1 MSAMNDVE
9 PHNRPGA
16 GPRAA
21 VLTITAVIEENHD
34 TKSLVLSVPDEHR
47 PRFEYRPGQFLT
59 LRIPS
64 EVTGSVARC
73 YSLAS
78 SPYTDDAP
86 KVTIKRTVDGY
97 GSNWLCD
104 NACVG
109 GELDVLP
116 PAGLF
121 TPRDLDADFLL
132 WAAGSGVTPV
142 MSILKS
148 VLAAGNGRVVLCYAN
163 RDERSVIFAAEL
175 RELAARYAGRF
186 TVLHWLESIQGLP
199 TRAQLGG
206 FARMF
211 TGYHS
216 FICGPEAF
224 MSVVREALT
233 EVGVPRENVHLEV
246 FQSLTGDPFAEVVVQ
261 DDADEGELA
270 EAQVTLDGETHN
282 LRWPRGRNLVDVMLA
297 AGLDVP
303 FSCREG
309 NCGSCA
315 ATVIEGEVDLGNAAI
330 LEEQD
335 IAEGLFLACQAC
347 PRSGKLRIE
356 F

>member
-1 MSAMNDVE
+1 MTDAES
-9 PHNRPGA
+9 RRTSGT
-16 GPRAA
+16 GPRTV
-21 VLTITAVIEENHD
+21 VLTVAAVIEESHD
-34 TKSLVLSVPDEHR
+34 TKSLVFSVPDEHR
-47 PRFEYRPGQFLT
+47 TRLQYRPGQFLT

-64 EVTGSVARC
+64 DVTGSVARC

-78 SPYTDDAP
+78 SPCTDDSL
-86 KVTIKRTVDGY
+86 KVTIKRTTGGY

-104 NACVG
+104 NVAVG
-109 GELDVLP
+109 DEIDTLP

-121 TPRDLDADFLL
+121 TPHDLDADFLL
-132 WAAGSGVTPV
+132 WSAGSGVTPV

-148 VLAAGNGRVVLCYAN
+148 VLVAGKGRVVLCYAN

-175 RELAARYAGRF
+175 RELAARYAGRL

-199 TRAQLGG
+199 TRAQMSG

-224 MSVVREALT
+224 MAVVKEALT
-233 EVGVPRENVHLEV
+233 EAGVTRENIHLEV
-246 FQSLTGDPFAEVVVQ
+246 FGSLTGDPFAEVLVEE
-261 DDADEGELA
+261 DPEECDTA
-270 EAQVTLDGETHN
+270 EAQVTLDGEAHH
-282 LRWPRGRNLVDVMLA
+282 LRWPKGRNLVDVMLA
-297 AGLDVP
+297 AGLDAP

-315 ATVIEGEVDLGNAAI
+315 ATIVEGEVDLGNAAI
-330 LEEQD
+330 LEEED
-335 IAEGLFLACQAC
+335 IADGLFLACQAR
-347 PRSGKLRIE
+347 PLSSRLKIE